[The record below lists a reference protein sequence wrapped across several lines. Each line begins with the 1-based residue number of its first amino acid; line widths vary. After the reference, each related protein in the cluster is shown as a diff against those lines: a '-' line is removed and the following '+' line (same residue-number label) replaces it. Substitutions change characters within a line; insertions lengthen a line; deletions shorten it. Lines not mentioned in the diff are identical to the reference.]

1 MSEFHAVLT
10 ADQCFLHLFLS
21 LLATGRQ
28 KEKMEVESSLESAIA
43 RPATVLQGVK
53 TTESQKE
60 NKMLCHKKMR
70 VVLNPKM
77 A

>member
-28 KEKMEVESSLESAIA
+28 KEKTEVESSLESAIA
-43 RPATVLQGVK
+43 RPATVLQGII
-53 TTESQKE
+53 
-60 NKMLCHKKMR
+60 
-70 VVLNPKM
+70 
-77 A
+77 